1 MRKFLFLSVL
11 SMFILGSY
19 ELLAQD
25 MSKENQKIV
34 TDFIADVKNPNKDN
48 LCNSISFPFQRQYP
62 IPDINN
68 RQDFLKRYKEVFDD
82 SLTKMILTSDPA
94 KDWAAVGW
102 RGIML
107 LNGVVWIDYNGRLIG
122 VNYQSKFEKE
132 EYERLVR
139 MDKSRLYESVNKF
152 ETPMYVL
159 ETSRYRIRIDDMGN
173 DHHRYV
179 SWPLKSKMSDK
190 PDQIIENG
198 QIEFEGT
205 GGNRT
210 YTFKNAGYIYQC
222 SIIVMGEENSP
233 PAELTILKGN
243 KIILTE
249 DAKMENELKFN

>member
-1 MRKFLFLSVL
+1 MRKLIVTSLFVFNIYSL
-11 SMFILGSY
+11 F
-19 ELLAQD
+19 AQD
-25 MSKENQKIV
+25 TSKENQKIV
-34 TDFIADVKNPNKDN
+34 SDFIQDVKNPNKDN
-48 LCNSISFPFQRQYP
+48 LCSSISFPFKRQYP

-68 RQDFLKRYKEVFDD
+68 KQEFLKRYKEVFDD

-107 LNGVVWIDYNGRLIG
+107 LNGVLWIDYDGRFIG

-139 MDKSRLYESVNKF
+139 LDKSRLYESINKF
-152 ETPMYVL
+152 EKPMYVL
-159 ETSRYRIRIDDMGN
+159 ETSKYRIRIDDMGN
-173 DHHRYV
+173 GYYRYV

-190 PDQIIENG
+190 PAQVIENG

-205 GGNRT
+205 GGNEL

-222 SIIVMGEENSP
+222 SIIVMGEESSP

-243 KIILTE
+243 KTILSV
-249 DAKMENELKFN
+249 DAKLENVLKFN

>member
-1 MRKFLFLSVL
+1 MRKLIITSLFVFNMYSL
-11 SMFILGSY
+11 F
-19 ELLAQD
+19 AQD

-34 TDFIADVKNPNKDN
+34 ADFIAEVKNPNKNN
-48 LCNSISFPFQRQYP
+48 LCSSISFPFKRQYP

-68 RQDFLKRYKEVFDD
+68 RHEFLKRYKEVFDD

-107 LNGVVWIDYNGRLIG
+107 LNGVLWIDYNGRFIG
-122 VNYQSKFEKE
+122 VNYQSKCEKE

-152 ETPMYVL
+152 EKPMFVL
-159 ETSRYRIRIDDMGN
+159 ETSKHQIRIDDMGN
-173 DHHRYV
+173 DQYRYV
-179 SWPLKSKMSDK
+179 SWPLKSKMNKK
-190 PDQIIENG
+190 PELVIENG

-205 GGNRT
+205 GGNST

-222 SIIVMGEENSP
+222 SIIVMGEESSP
-233 PAELTILKGN
+233 PAKLTILKGN
-243 KIILTE
+243 KTILTE
-249 DAKMENELKFN
+249 DAKLNGN